1 MAEKKSP
8 FAVTLDREP
17 TWESLLE
24 GMLEAVWKEWNR
36 SEPYE
41 DFAERRDLVLG
52 EFTKMARA
60 ADAYRALQKAGK
72 VP

>member
-1 MAEKKSP
+1 MTKK
-8 FAVTLDREP
+8 FIGKIDCEP

-24 GMLEAVWKEWNR
+24 T
-36 SEPYE
+36 
-41 DFAERRDLVLG
+41 LVLG
-52 EFTKMARA
+52 VVNGTVNARAPYWGELRKMARA